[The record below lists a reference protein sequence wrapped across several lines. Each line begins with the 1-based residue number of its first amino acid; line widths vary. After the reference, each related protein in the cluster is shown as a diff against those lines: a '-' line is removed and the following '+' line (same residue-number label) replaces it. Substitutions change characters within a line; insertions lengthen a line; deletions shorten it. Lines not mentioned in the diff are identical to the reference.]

1 MNLITFVDV
10 FDARENAENDDDDD
24 DDSNYPEI
32 KKLVLVFTRH

>member
-24 DDSNYPEI
+24 DSNYPEI